1 MTNREY
7 LRNLLA
13 GITAELA
20 AIKPDED
27 TPNFDFHTLESAILN
42 AIRETEA
49 LDPDAI
55 DEAYQ
60 VKALYDRLKAVVVH
74 ERILR
79 NTLDRI
85 ATASQ
90 ACLEACNRI
99 SEQVEQDTPPED
111 DAL

>member
-20 AIKPDED
+20 TIKPSEEA
-27 TPNFDFHTLESAILN
+27 PNTDFYALESAILN

-60 VKALYDRLKAVVVH
+60 VKALYDRLKAIVAH

-79 NTLDRI
+79 NSLDRI
-85 ATASQ
+85 YTATQ
-90 ACLEACNRI
+90 DCLEACNRI
-99 SEQVEQDTPPED
+99 SEQVEQETPLED